1 MNPIDV
7 AQRLRKARLEGKA
20 TKPLTGDLPDFTWEA
35 AYRVQ
40 EALLSLDLAGGDKL
54 SGYKMGLTS
63 LAKQRDVNVFE
74 PIRGYLLASMEVEPG
89 ALVTTQGRIHPRFE
103 PEVAFVMKRMPTS
116 YRDLVDCVDAYP
128 ALEILDSRFEGFKF
142 QLADVIADNTSAS
155 GYLIGRKKLPL
166 DPEAL
171 RLLGVVVRKN
181 GEIEHTGAPAA
192 VLGDPFLSVWALCK
206 RMAARGRA
214 LEPGQVIL
222 SGGITAS
229 LSFKAGDTL
238 EVEWPGETLMF
249 RGI

>member
-1 MNPIDV
+1 MSPNEI

-20 TKPLTGDLPDFTWEA
+20 TTPLTSEMPEFSWES

-40 EALLSLDLAGGDKL
+40 EAMLGLDLAAGDEL

-89 ALVTTQGRIHPRFE
+89 ASVTTQGRIHPRFE
-103 PEVAFVMKRMPTS
+103 PEVAFVMKRMPGS
-116 YRDLVDCVDAYP
+116 YRELPECVDAYP

-155 GYLIGRKKLPL
+155 GYLIGRSKLPL
-166 DPEAL
+166 DPDEL

-192 VLGDPFLSVWALCK
+192 VLGDPFRSVWALCK
-206 RMAARGRA
+206 RLAARNRP
-214 LEPGQVIL
+214 LEQGQVIL

-249 RGI
+249 RGV